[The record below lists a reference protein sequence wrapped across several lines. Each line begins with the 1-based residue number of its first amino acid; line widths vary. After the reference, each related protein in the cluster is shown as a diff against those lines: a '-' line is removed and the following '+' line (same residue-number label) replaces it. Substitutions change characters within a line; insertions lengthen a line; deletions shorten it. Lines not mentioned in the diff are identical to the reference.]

1 MMSPLRLVIAFSIL
15 GALCLTGC
23 RSKEKG
29 AMGNLTEASRP
40 SPRPSAT
47 AVKSKI
53 DVCNL
58 LTSEDL
64 KALQGEAYK
73 DAQRSD
79 RLDGD
84 FVVAQCYYAMPTTVN
99 SVVVNV
105 TTAKDEAGAP
115 NPKAFWEKTFGADE
129 EKERAGEKQK
139 EREREKEK
147 PKERERE
154 EGGEKEGLPPER
166 VKGLGDE
173 AFWVGSAV
181 GGALYV
187 LKNDLFFRVSV
198 GGGGDQKSRLNK
210 SKVLADKILKKLS

>member
-15 GALCLTGC
+15 GALCITGC
-23 RSKEKG
+23 RSKEKE
-29 AMGNLTEASRP
+29 ALGNLTEASRP
-40 SPRPSAT
+40 SPRPSAA

-58 LTSEDL
+58 LTSDDL
-64 KALQGEAYK
+64 KALQGEAYV
-73 DAQRSD
+73 DAERWD

-115 NPKAFWEKTFGADE
+115 GPKAFWEKTFGADE
-129 EKERAGEKQK
+129 EKERAGEREREKEK

-147 PKERERE
+147 PKE
-154 EGGEKEGLPPER
+154 
-166 VKGLGDE
+166 
-173 AFWVGSAV
+173 
-181 GGALYV
+181 
-187 LKNDLFFRVSV
+187 
-198 GGGGDQKSRLNK
+198 
-210 SKVLADKILKKLS
+210 

>member
-1 MMSPLRLVIAFSIL
+1 MNLLRLVVTFSVL

-23 RSKEKG
+23 RSKEK
-29 AMGNLTEASRP
+29 ATMDNLTKASLP
-40 SPRPSAT
+40 SPRPTT
-47 AVKSKI
+47 APVKSKI

-64 KALQGEAYK
+64 KALQGESYQ

-79 RLDGD
+79 RIDGD
-84 FVVAQCYYAMPTTVN
+84 FVGAQCYYAMPTTVN

-105 TTAKDEAGAP
+105 TTARDEAGAP
-115 NPKAFWEKTFGADE
+115 NPKAFWEKTFGVDE
-129 EKERAGEKQK
+129 EKERAAKG

-154 EGGEKEGLPPER
+154 GEEKEGLPPER

-198 GGGGDQKSRLNK
+198 GGGGDQKSKLNK
-210 SKVLADKILKKLS
+210 SKTLADKILRKLS